1 MDTIVEVHPVARTTQ
16 KHTNKKSH
24 EKIDMNRIDYIT
36 NIFTE
41 VKSQLHA
48 RLVTSVLDIVKK
60 NDKFRRITNRC
71 FEHIPIMALCM
82 DSNISEHTHL
92 FDELYEQLSSKFN
105 SIVIKLQNIEQ
116 CSSIHNMLKATNIE
130 LNKFYAEK
138 DNENK
143 NIYFQLSKF
152 ITNYNQLKENEKRSL
167 IFIMPEFES
176 INISI
181 FENFITLLSLQ
192 IKSISISFVLG
203 LSGGDH
209 SLQRLASSR
218 IASKL
223 SIDTIYDSSARK
235 YYEYIIK
242 SLFLSESNSDK
253 QFTITAEQL
262 HFIDNG
268 YFETFSLAWLEH
280 ALKFIAFSETN
291 CQKTNQL
298 NICLF
303 NAIYVSCNQL
313 PNYPLGRYRSS
324 FYASYL
330 SNTPIFNEL
339 TLSINSSTLH
349 QLDTCLNSFIEH
361 KCNENSLCIK
371 YCQLAKK
378 IFIEQQQSIVD
389 DTQSLSNTLRS
400 IGDRKLNRY
409 REQVFLWL
417 KQICETFILSI
428 INTSTKINENF
439 LHERLI
445 PMTRGIFI
453 RELTDIL
460 HWKREQTPDLAL
472 LYRIYSESG
481 TKIPLSDWF
490 DSFAVLLEEQ
500 EIIVNDKDKSILARF
515 IHGLAELDYL
525 GFTKT
530 SLQRSYHATK
540 LTWDN

>member
-1 MDTIVEVHPVARTTQ
+1 MDTIVEVHSVTRTTQ
-16 KHTNKKSH
+16 KPSNKKSH
-24 EKIDMNRIDYIT
+24 EKIDITRIDHIT
-36 NIFTE
+36 NVFTN

-71 FEHIPIMALCM
+71 FEYIPIMALCM
-82 DSNISEHTHL
+82 DSNMSEHSHL
-92 FDELYEQLSSKFN
+92 FDELQEQLSSKFK
-105 SIVIKLQNIEQ
+105 SIIIKLQTIDQ
-116 CSSIHNMLKATNIE
+116 YSSIHNILKTTKNE
-130 LNKFYAEK
+130 LNKFYPDK
-138 DNENK
+138 DPENK
-143 NIYFQLSKF
+143 NVFFQLSKF
-152 ITNYNQLKENEKRSL
+152 IGIYNELKENEKRSL
-167 IFIMPEFES
+167 IFIIPEFES
-176 INISI
+176 MNISI
-181 FENFITLLSLQ
+181 FENFINLLSLQ

-209 SLQRLASSR
+209 SLQRLVASR

-242 SLFLSESNSDK
+242 SLFLSESNE

-262 HFIDNG
+262 HFVDNG

-280 ALKFIAFSETN
+280 ALKFIAFSDSTI
-291 CQKTNQL
+291 QPVNQL

-324 FYASYL
+324 FYESYL
-330 SNTPIFNEL
+330 SNTPMFNEL
-339 TLSINSSTLH
+339 TLSVNSSTIH

-378 IFIEQQQSIVD
+378 IFLEQQQQIAD
-389 DTQSLSNTLRS
+389 DTQTLSNTLRS
-400 IGDRKLNRY
+400 VSDKKLNRY

-417 KQICETFILSI
+417 KQICECFISPI
-428 INTSTKINENF
+428 INTSTKINENL
-439 LHERLI
+439 LHERLV
-445 PMTRGIFI
+445 PMTRAIFI
-453 RELTDIL
+453 RELTENVN
-460 HWKREQTPDLAL
+460 WKQRQIPDLAL
-472 LYRIYSESG
+472 LYRVYTESG

-490 DSFAVLLEEQ
+490 DSFASLVEEQ
-500 EIIVNDKDKSILARF
+500 EIVDNDKDKSILARF
-515 IHGLAELDYL
+515 VHGLAELDYL

-530 SLQRSYHATK
+530 SLQRSFHATK

>member
-1 MDTIVEVHPVARTTQ
+1 MDTIVEVHSVTRTTQ
-16 KHTNKKSH
+16 KQTNKKSH

-71 FEHIPIMALCM
+71 FEHISIMALCM

-92 FDELYEQLSSKFN
+92 FDELHEQLSSKFK
-105 SIVIKLQNIEQ
+105 SIVIRLQNTEQ
-116 CSSIHNMLKATNIE
+116 YSSIHNMLKATNIE
-130 LNKFYAEK
+130 LNKFYPEK

-167 IFIMPEFES
+167 IFIIPEFES
-176 INISI
+176 INITI
-181 FENFITLLSLQ
+181 FENFINLLSLQ

-209 SLQRLASSR
+209 SLQRVASSR

-242 SLFLSESNSDK
+242 SLFLSENNNHN

-262 HFIDNG
+262 QFIDNG

-280 ALKFIAFSETN
+280 ALKFIAFSEIN
-291 CQKTNQL
+291 SQQTNQL

-339 TLSINSSTLH
+339 TLSINSSTVH
-349 QLDTCLNSFIEH
+349 QLHTCLNSFIEH
-361 KCNENSLCIK
+361 KCNGNNLCMK

-400 IGDRKLNRY
+400 VGDRKLNRY
-409 REQVFLWL
+409 REQVFLWF
-417 KQICETFILSI
+417 KQICEIFILPI
-428 INTSTKINENF
+428 INTSTKINNNL

-453 RELTDIL
+453 RELIDTQ
-460 HWKREQTPDLAL
+460 HWTREQTPDLAL

-490 DSFAVLLEEQ
+490 DSFAVLLEGQ

-525 GFTKT
+525 GFTKI

-540 LTWDN
+540 LTWDS